1 MEWSLGMQILQD
13 IGRMRD
19 KKGSPA
25 QFGFAGWMLSLMKG
39 LHVEG
44 QPATKQLHLLETLAL
59 GGKRQLMLVSCGDG
73 RFLVG
78 GGIET
83 VETIVQIRGE
93 ISSGLSVKKTDGIS
107 L

>member
-1 MEWSLGMQILQD
+1 MEWSLGMQIFQD

-19 KKGSPA
+19 KKGSPTR
-25 QFGFAGWMLSLMKG
+25 FGFAGWMLSLMRS

-44 QPATKQLHLLETLAL
+44 QPATKQLRLLETLAL

-78 GGIET
+78 GGVET
-83 VETIVQIRGE
+83 VEAIVQIRDE
-93 ISSGLSVKKTDGIS
+93 ISAGLSVKKLDGIS